1 MYIIIRVVLYV
12 LTCYDSVFDSIER
25 GAARP
30 GSQPYLDVF
39 STHVYSSGDTPFGG
53 DPGMSLTSTNDRCKL
68 KVQLVV
74 AA

>member
-1 MYIIIRVVLYV
+1 MIRYLIVSREAQLDRVLNP
-12 LTCYDSVFDSIER
+12 TSMF
-25 GAARP
+25 
-30 GSQPYLDVF
+30 SQPYLDVF